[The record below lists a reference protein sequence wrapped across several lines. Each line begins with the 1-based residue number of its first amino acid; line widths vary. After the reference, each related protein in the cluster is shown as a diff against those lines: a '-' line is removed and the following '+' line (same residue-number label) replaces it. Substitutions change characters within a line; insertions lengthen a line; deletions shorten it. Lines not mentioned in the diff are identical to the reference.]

1 MNAKS
6 FVQFVFIAIS
16 AVAVYFFV
24 SMARDAEA
32 RGACTSVCLLGP
44 AYANQNRRIPAFE
57 LPDLEGKRVSSASL
71 RGRVVVLNFWTKTCR
86 PCLEE
91 MTAIDELAEIV
102 KREQLDVDVVTIS
115 TDASADDAKTTL
127 AAALGRAPRFTTL
140 VDPDAAVV
148 FDKFGTRLYPETW
161 LIDPEGVIRAR
172 VDGAR
177 DWSNPVVLDV
187 LRMLGRPGG
196 GCPITFD
203 AGKARGAYR
212 GLCGGGEDER

>member
-6 FVQFVFIAIS
+6 LAQFVFIAV
-16 AVAVYFFV
+16 AAMAVYFFV
-24 SMARDAEA
+24 SMARDADA

-44 AYANQNRRIPAFE
+44 AYANQDRRIPAFE
-57 LPDLEGKRVSSASL
+57 LPDLDGKRVSSASL

-91 MTAIDELAEIV
+91 MPALNDLAEIV
-102 KREQLDVDVVTIS
+102 RREGLAVDVVTIS
-115 TDASADDAKTTL
+115 TDASADDARTTL
-127 AAALGRAPRFTTL
+127 AAALGKQPNFRTL
-140 VDPDAAVV
+140 IDPDAAVV

-161 LIDPEGVIRAR
+161 LIDRSGLIRLR

-177 DWSNPVVLDV
+177 DWANPVVLDL

-196 GCPITFD
+196 ACPITFE
-203 AGKARGAYR
+203 AGKARGPYH
-212 GLCGGGEDER
+212 GLCGGDDAR

>member
-6 FVQFVFIAIS
+6 LVQFVFIALAAIS
-16 AVAVYFFV
+16 VYFFV

-32 RGACTSVCLLGP
+32 RGACTSVCLMGP
-44 AYANQNRRIPAFE
+44 SYANQNRRVPSFE
-57 LPDLEGKRVSSASL
+57 LSDLDGKKVAFSSF
-71 RGRVVVLNFWTKTCR
+71 RGRVVILNFWTKTCR

-91 MTAIDELAEIV
+91 MGSLDELAEII
-102 KREQLDVDVVTIS
+102 KREGIDAEVVTIS
-115 TDASADDAKTTL
+115 TDSSIDDAKTTL
-127 AAALGRAPRFTTL
+127 AAALGKKPRFTTL

-161 LIDPEGVIRAR
+161 LIDGDGVIRVR

-177 DWSNPVVLDV
+177 EWSNPVVLDV
-187 LRMLGRPGG
+187 LKTLGRPGG

-212 GLCGGGEDER
+212 GLCGGDDEH

>member
-6 FVQFVFIAIS
+6 LAQFLFIAVS

-44 AYANQNRRIPAFE
+44 AYANQNRRVPSFD
-57 LPDLEGKRVSSASL
+57 LPDLDGKRVSSASL

-91 MTAIDELAEIV
+91 MGSLDELAEIIA
-102 KREQLDVDVVTIS
+102 REGLKAEVVTIS
-115 TDASADDAKTTL
+115 TDSSAEDAKTTL
-127 AAALGRAPRFTTL
+127 AAALGKKPRFTTL
-140 VDPDAAVV
+140 VDPDAAIV

-161 LIDPEGVIRAR
+161 LIDGDGVIRAR
-172 VDGAR
+172 VDGGR
-177 DWSNPVVLDV
+177 EWSNPVVLDV
-187 LRMLGRPGG
+187 LQMLSRPGG

-203 AGKARGAYR
+203 AGKARGPYH
-212 GLCGGGEDER
+212 GLCGGGDDER

>member
-6 FVQFVFIAIS
+6 LAQFVFIAVS
-16 AVAVYFFV
+16 ALAVYLFV

-44 AYANQNRRIPAFE
+44 SYANQDRRVPTFE
-57 LPDLEGKRVSSASL
+57 LPDLDGKRVSSASL

-91 MTAIDELAEIV
+91 MPALDDLAEIV
-102 KREQLDVDVVTIS
+102 RREGLAVDVVTIS
-115 TDASADDAKTTL
+115 TDASADDARTTL
-127 AAALGRAPRFTTL
+127 AAALGRQPRFRTL
-140 VDPDAAVV
+140 IDPDAAIV

-161 LIDPEGVIRAR
+161 LIDPGGVIRVR

-187 LRMLGRPGG
+187 LRMLERRGG

-203 AGKARGAYR
+203 AGKARGQHR
-212 GLCGGGEDER
+212 GLCGGDDER